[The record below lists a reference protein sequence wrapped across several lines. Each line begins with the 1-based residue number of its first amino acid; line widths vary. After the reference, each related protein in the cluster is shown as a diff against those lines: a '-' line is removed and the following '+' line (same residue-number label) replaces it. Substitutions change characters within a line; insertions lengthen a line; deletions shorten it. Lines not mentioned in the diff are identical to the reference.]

1 MKGALVAIARKEFR
15 DRVRSRWVWVVAVVF
30 ALFSLA
36 IAFLGGAAQGA
47 VGLRSVEAA
56 VASLTSLAIFL
67 VPLIAL
73 MLGYDAIVG
82 ERERGTLDL
91 LLSLPI
97 PKGAIVIGKFLGLG
111 AALAV
116 ATGVGLGGAG
126 IVMTLRV
133 GWSVWGIWAQFTFG
147 SILLGLDFLAIA
159 LWLSTWARDRS
170 RASGMAI
177 VVWFVLVLVFDLVLL
192 AAMVLL
198 GAHPAGRWL
207 PWVMFLNPADL
218 FRVWGL
224 AAAGNLQ
231 ALRGVT
237 DLFPAVA
244 SRPLWLALA
253 LVAWLAIPL
262 VLANYR
268 FRRNGEEMR

>member
-1 MKGALVAIARKEFR
+1 MNGALLAIARKEFR
-15 DRVRSRWVWVVAVVF
+15 DRVRSRWVWVVAIVF

-47 VGLRSVEAA
+47 VGLRNVEAA

-73 MLGYDAIVG
+73 VLGYDAVVG

-97 PKGAIVIGKFLGLG
+97 PKGAIVVGKFLGLG
-111 AALAV
+111 AALTL
-116 ATGVGLGGAG
+116 ATGIGLGGAG
-126 IVMTLRV
+126 VVMALRAGWAV
-133 GWSVWGIWAQFTFG
+133 WSVWAQFALG
-147 SILLGLDFLAIA
+147 CILLGLDFLAIA
-159 LWLSTWARDRS
+159 IWLSTWARDRS
-170 RASGMAI
+170 RASGLAI
-177 VVWFVLVLVFDLVLL
+177 AVWFALVLVFDLLLL
-192 AAMVLL
+192 AAMVVL
-198 GAHPAGRWL
+198 GAHPVGAWL
-207 PWVMFLNPADL
+207 PWVMLFNPADL

-224 AAAGNLQ
+224 AAVGNVQ

-244 SRPLWLALA
+244 AQPLWLGLA
-253 LVAWLAIPL
+253 LVAWSAIPL
-262 VLANYR
+262 LLASRR
-268 FRRNGEEMR
+268 FRRSGREWR